1 MSVCWGVCQKNFC
14 NLEPG
19 PCQNVGMSLS
29 FEQKLRNYAD
39 LAVHVG
45 LGVREGQD
53 LTIDAPIEAAPFVRL
68 VAERAYAAGARFVD
82 VVWSDPALSLLRY
95 QMAPRDSFSYYRPW
109 RAQGM
114 VEAARR
120 GDPDLGIRCA
130 DPEVFKDIDPEL
142 LSITRKARKQA
153 WKTYDDLSYC
163 GANAWCIMVAP
174 HPAWSAKVLP
184 EIPEAER
191 ERAMWELLFQT
202 TRADQSDPLA
212 AWDTHLG
219 RLNYSSARLNER
231 KYQAIRFRGP
241 GTALEVGLPDAHIWN
256 SGAISTQQGI
266 RNVCNIPTEEIFTLP
281 HRERVEGYVSS
292 TKPLTKGGQLIEGIR
307 VEFKAGKIVQASA
320 RVGEASLQK
329 MLDTDAGSRYLGEV
343 ALVPHSSPISRSGR
357 VFYDTLF
364 DENAASHIAIGRAY
378 RSSLAAGTTMT
389 DAEFEAAGGNDSL
402 AHVDWMIG
410 SGEID
415 IDGVNSDGSLEPVM
429 RDGEWAL

>member
-1 MSVCWGVCQKNFC
+1 
-14 NLEPG
+14 
-19 PCQNVGMSLS
+19 MSLS

-45 LGVREGQD
+45 LGIREGQH
-53 LTIDAPIEAAPFVRL
+53 LSIDAPIEAAPFVRL
-68 VAERAYAAGARFVD
+68 VAERAYAAGAHFVD
-82 VVWSDPALSLLRY
+82 VTWSDPALSLLRY
-95 QMAPRDSFSYYRPW
+95 KMAPRDSLSYFRPW

-120 GDPDLGIRCA
+120 GDPDLGIRA
-130 DPEVFKDIDPEL
+130 VDPEVFKDIDPEL
-142 LSITRKARKQA
+142 LNITRKASKQA
-153 WKTYDDLSYC
+153 WKAYDDLAYC
-163 GANAWCIMVAP
+163 GSNAWCIMVAP

-184 EIPEAER
+184 EIPETQR

-202 TRADQSDPLA
+202 TRADQIDPLT
-212 AWDTHLG
+212 AWNTHLEQLQKSCEA
-219 RLNYSSARLNER
+219 LNKR
-231 KYQAIRFRGP
+231 KYRAIRFRGP
-241 GTALEVGLPDAHIWN
+241 GTALEVGLPDGHVWN
-256 SGAISTQQGI
+256 SGAITTQQGI
-266 RNVCNIPTEEIFTLP
+266 RNVCNIPTEEVYTLP

-329 MLDTDAGSRYLGEV
+329 MLDTDAGSRHLGEV
-343 ALVPHSSPISRSGR
+343 ALVPHSSPISQSGR

-378 RSSLAAGTTMT
+378 RNSLEGGTTMT
-389 DAEFEAAGGNDSL
+389 DPEFEAAGGNDSL

-415 IDGVNSDGSLEPVM
+415 VDGVNADGRLEPVM
-429 RDGEWAL
+429 RDGEWTLG